1 MHENGSGRNDD
12 PVMPRPLAPTR
23 PRAAVT
29 VEEAL
34 RTRRS
39 VRAFRQVP
47 VSREE
52 VERLL
57 ALASMSASNSNSQP
71 WRVHILMGAAKH
83 RLTSALLEA
92 FENGRRLPEADLEYP
107 YQPAPDAW
115 PEPFRTRR
123 HSFGEWLYGDL
134 LGISRA
140 DKVMRGAYHA
150 RNYTFFGAPVGLV
163 VTVSRHLL
171 AGALIDAGL
180 FLQAL
185 MLAARGAGL
194 DTCPQASLLHFHPV
208 LRDRLSIPD
217 DQTIVC
223 GLALGYADPEH
234 VLCTQRTTREPV
246 ENFAVFHSE
255 DKWSPLARDTAH

>member
-1 MHENGSGRNDD
+1 MS
-12 PVMPRPLAPTR
+12 
-23 PRAAVT
+23 
-29 VEEAL
+29 VEQAL

-39 VRAFRQVP
+39 VRAFLPVP
-47 VSREE
+47 VTREE

-71 WRVHILMGAAKH
+71 WRVHVLMGAAKH
-83 RLTSALLEA
+83 RLATALLEA
-92 FENGRRLPEADLEYP
+92 FENGRRLPETALEYP

-123 HSFGEWLYGDL
+123 HRFGEWLYGDL
-134 LGISRA
+134 LGIGRA
-140 DKVMRGAYHA
+140 DMVLRNAYHA

-171 AGALIDAGL
+171 AGALLDAGL

-194 DTCPQASLLHFHPV
+194 DTCPQASLIHFHPV
-208 LRDRLSIPD
+208 LRDQLSIPD

-223 GLALGYADPEH
+223 GLALGYADPGH
-234 VLCTQRTTREPV
+234 VLCARRTTREPV
-246 ENFAVFHSE
+246 ENFAVFHGGAGR
-255 DKWSPLARDTAH
+255 SPAGPGRGTVTEGDQVAEP